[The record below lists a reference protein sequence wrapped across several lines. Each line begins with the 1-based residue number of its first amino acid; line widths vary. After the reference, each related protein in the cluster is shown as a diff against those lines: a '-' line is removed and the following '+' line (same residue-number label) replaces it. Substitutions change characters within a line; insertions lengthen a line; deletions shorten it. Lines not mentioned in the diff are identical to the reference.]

1 MSGRGMKENAIQA
14 QILNVLR
21 RLPFVRV
28 DRYQTGSLP
37 NPEGQQV
44 SFGATGAPD
53 IQVHVSPLAR
63 LLGLECKR
71 KGEKQTPAQLVWA
84 ADIQSKGGFA
94 YRVDELDPACVHVM
108 DVYAMNLQLLRKA
121 GEITEDEYVEKLST
135 AEAQMIEA
143 KAKAAEAQA
152 KKKKRQ
158 DHMPVRRKLPPGT
171 NSNAGI

>member
-1 MSGRGMKENAIQA
+1 
-14 QILNVLR
+14 
-21 RLPFVRV
+21 
-28 DRYQTGSLP
+28 
-37 NPEGQQV
+37 
-44 SFGATGAPD
+44 
-53 IQVHVSPLAR
+53 
-63 LLGLECKR
+63 
-71 KGEKQTPAQLVWA
+71 
-84 ADIQSKGGFA
+84 
-94 YRVDELDPACVHVM
+94 M